1 MLNHAKPSPGGVE
14 ICCRNVGKFPRF
26 TNIDGWWV
34 IVQAS
39 MFQYVVLRTNNFPE
53 CQSYVFNTL
62 WQIIIVVRFCE
73 FCHEWIWMGTVYSIC
88 ILLGCASQLQIGSN
102 YPIYT
107 LSRLFHMCQ
116 GQNIVWFHKKRD
128 GFPWLTRL
136 PYYLPPLRNPQWRD
150 VWPYYSTNPSKVRN
164 QITIFDW

>member
-62 WQIIIVVRFCE
+62 WQTIIVVRFCE

-88 ILLGCASQLQIGSN
+88 IVLGCASQLQIGSN
-102 YPIYT
+102 YPIYNSQ
-107 LSRLFHMCQ
+107 LVISYVPGSKYSLVSQ
-116 GQNIVWFHKKRD
+116 KKRRFSLINEVAVLFTTFKESPMK
-128 GFPWLTRL
+128 GCM
-136 PYYLPPLRNPQWRD
+136 
-150 VWPYYSTNPSKVRN
+150 
-164 QITIFDW
+164 TILLH

>member
-73 FCHEWIWMGTVYSIC
+73 ICHEWIWMGTVYSIC

-102 YPIYT
+102 YPIYNSQPVISYVPGSKYS
-107 LSRLFHMCQ
+107 LVSQ
-116 GQNIVWFHKKRD
+116 KKRRFSLINEVAVLFTTLKESPMK
-128 GFPWLTRL
+128 GCM
-136 PYYLPPLRNPQWRD
+136 
-150 VWPYYSTNPSKVRN
+150 
-164 QITIFDW
+164 TILLH